1 MDEDKQYFDEKF
13 NEIPQEVLEKASAF
27 LIGYIPAGEQIL
39 IIEEIKEKGLMDW
52 AIPHHSFWGMSIRN
66 NLREAGLTDDLLP
79 DKNWDDYYIQVIEY
93 ALGLRKKCQ
102 RCNNTLIKVKEEF
115 FCDKC
120 SFYQ

>member
-1 MDEDKQYFDEKF
+1 MDEDKQYFDDKF

-27 LIGYIPAGEQIL
+27 LIGFIPAGEQLL
-39 IIEEIKEKGLMDW
+39 IIDEAKEEGLIEW
-52 AIPHHSFWGMSIRN
+52 AVSNHTFWGMSIRN
-66 NLREAGLTDDLLP
+66 NLREAGLTDDMLP

-93 ALGLRKKCQ
+93 SLGLRKKCQ
-102 RCNNTLIKVKEEF
+102 RCNNMLIKVKEEF